1 LRSGLFQAGGVLL
14 PQKLSVFPFSHTKN
28 YQLPIATAKTVG
40 DRWGDMLIQEKLK
53 HLTPSV
59 TF

>member
-1 LRSGLFQAGGVLL
+1 LFQAGGVLL

-28 YQLPIATAKTVG
+28 CQLPIATAKTVG